1 MAGDVDLQQEILA
14 KTLEEVAHD
23 NEDGAATPCVICLD
37 SVSEPSVAVPC
48 KHASF
53 DFLCL
58 LSWLEQRPA
67 CPLCKSEITAVKYD
81 LQAPGGPKLYRL
93 PPQPPKPATTA
104 PFHRSRPEVSQFRG
118 PRPRRRPPPRPRP
131 PDPDDPLT
139 RRRHVYRHKLFSL
152 RVGSNRLSKYRE
164 LTPQLFNQDEELVSR
179 ARKWIRRELQ
189 VFTFLNPDAEADE
202 GEGDTSQG
210 QQRVPRPGQQRL
222 ANRRAN
228 NAEFLL
234 EYIIAILRTV
244 DIKGSAGQ
252 AEELLQEFIGRDNA
266 RLFLHELQSWLRS
279 PYTSLQDW
287 DRNVQ
292 YEDTV
297 PRALPGAASSAAGS
311 ERADDGTDRRSTPV
325 YRSDR
330 SDSRSRSGRV
340 SKPYSPR
347 NQQRRPR
354 SRDAYSQARRL
365 QFARDRYPP
374 D

>member
-1 MAGDVDLQQEILA
+1 MAGDVDLQQEILN

-23 NEDGAATPCVICLD
+23 DEDGAATPCVICLD
-37 SVSEPSVAVPC
+37 SVSEAAVAVPC
-48 KHASF
+48 KHANF
-53 DFLCL
+53 DFICL

-67 CPLCKSEITAVKYD
+67 CPLCKSEVTAVKYD
-81 LQAPGGPKLYRL
+81 LEAPGGPKLYRL

-104 PFHRSRPEVSQFRG
+104 PFHPSRPEVSQFRG

-139 RRRHVYRHKLFSL
+139 RRRHIYRHQLFSL
-152 RVGSNRLSKYRE
+152 RVGSNRLSQYRE
-164 LTPQLFNQDEELVSR
+164 LTPQMFNRDEELVSR
-179 ARKWIRRELQ
+179 ARKWIRRELK
-189 VFTFLNPDAEADE
+189 VFTFLNPDADE
-202 GEGDTSQG
+202 EETGGDTSREQQ

-252 AEELLQEFIGRDNA
+252 AEELLQEFLGRDNA

-297 PRALPGAASSAAGS
+297 PRALPSSAAAGR
-311 ERADDGTDRRSTPV
+311 ERADDELDRRSTPI
-325 YRSDR
+325 YSP
-330 SDSRSRSGRV
+330 DSRAPSGRV
-340 SKPYSPR
+340 SKPYSPSS
-347 NQQRRPR
+347 QQGRSR

-365 QFARDRYPP
+365 QYARQRYQP